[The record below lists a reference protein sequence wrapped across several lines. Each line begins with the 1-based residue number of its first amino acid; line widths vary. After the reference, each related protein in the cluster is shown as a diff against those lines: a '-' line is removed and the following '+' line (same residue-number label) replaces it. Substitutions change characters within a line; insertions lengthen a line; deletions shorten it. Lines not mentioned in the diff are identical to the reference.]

1 MGSVSYT
8 HLRAHETEADLVC
21 RLLLDLCK
29 RYKKGA
35 PLKRF
40 NFRAMSP
47 VFDGEE
53 IGICGIENEGKGRL
67 WIRGPAGEMAMSA
80 EASW

>member
-1 MGSVSYT
+1 
-8 HLRAHETEADLVC
+8 
-21 RLLLDLCK
+21 
-29 RYKKGA
+29 
-35 PLKRF
+35 
-40 NFRAMSP
+40 MSP

-53 IGICGIENEGKGRL
+53 IEICGIEDEGKGKL